1 MKSALSNRQELMLV
15 VVTLTLAI
23 VVVFIA
29 LAVAGCQAPLRQIP

>member
-1 MKSALSNRQELMLV
+1 MKSALTNRQELMLV

-29 LAVAGCQAPLRQIP
+29 LAVTGCQAPLRQIP